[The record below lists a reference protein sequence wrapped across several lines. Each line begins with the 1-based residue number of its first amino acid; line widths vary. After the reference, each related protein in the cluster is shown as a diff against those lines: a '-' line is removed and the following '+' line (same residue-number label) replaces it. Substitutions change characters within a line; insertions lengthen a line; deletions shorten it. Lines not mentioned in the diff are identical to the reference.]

1 MDQSSGRISVVKE
14 SELLDYLYFLRN
26 RGSKFGLERMQELV
40 QRFKSPQL
48 SYPTIH
54 VAGTNG
60 KGSVCAMLDSIYRA
74 HGYKVGLF
82 TSPHLLELGERV
94 RVNGQILSFPK
105 ILNWVKKIRPVAE
118 DMAKQHEQMYPS
130 FFEVMTA
137 VAFLEFQKCRVDIAI
152 FETGLGGRLDSTN
165 VIQPE
170 ISIITSIGLDHC
182 EMLGNTLTEIASEKA
197 GIFKKRTPALWGW
210 LPEEAN
216 RVMEAVSQKLNCPVQ
231 DLSGL
236 AKEELPNTNLS
247 GSFQSRNAALA
258 RQAVQ
263 ILVPKFPLTKAGIN
277 QALTQVSLAGRWQVV
292 SGSPTMIFDAC
303 HNGAAVPAILENLKN
318 LPQPVE
324 LWFASSG
331 TERAG
336 DVLPPILPYA
346 SRVRLFE
353 IHQPGACTKVQ
364 MKKLI
369 PDAFSGDVFLNDTK
383 EIPSLIN
390 SSTPDHTIL
399 VTGSLY
405 FIGEVFSV
413 LKNSDMHNCSN
424 FQDIW

>member
-1 MDQSSGRISVVKE
+1 MKE
-14 SELLDYLYFLRN
+14 SELLDYLYSLRN

-40 QRFKSPQL
+40 QRFENPQL

-94 RVNGQILSFPK
+94 RVNGEILSFPK
-105 ILNWVKKIRPVAE
+105 ILNWVDKIRPVAE
-118 DMAKQHEQMYPS
+118 DMAKEDEQRYPS

-137 VAFLEFQKCRVDIAI
+137 VAFLEFQQCGVDIAI

-182 EMLGNTLTEIASEKA
+182 EMLGNTLTAIAKEKA
-197 GIFKKRTPALWGW
+197 GIFKQRTPALWGW

-216 RVMEAVSQKLNCPVQ
+216 RVMDKVSQKLDCPAQ
-231 DLSGL
+231 DLTDL
-236 AKEELPNTNLS
+236 DKEELPVTNLS

-258 RQAVQ
+258 KRAAEN
-263 ILVPKFPLTKAGIN
+263 LTHKFPLTGAGID

-303 HNGAAVPAILENLKN
+303 HNGAAVPAILENLKT

-331 TERAG
+331 TERAQ

-346 SRVRLFE
+346 SMVRLFE
-353 IHQPGACTKVQ
+353 INQPGACTKDQ
-364 MKKLI
+364 LKKLI
-369 PDAFSGDVFLNDTK
+369 PDNFSGEVFLNHPK
-383 EIPSLIN
+383 EILPLLAQS
-390 SSTPDHTIL
+390 PKKCPIL
-399 VTGSLY
+399 VTGSIY
-405 FIGEVFSV
+405 FIGEVFAL
-413 LKNSDMHNCSN
+413 LKDSDTECSSQ